1 VLEDFEVAA
10 RAVLAAAGPV
20 VVQVGRD
27 GRGSGVVIDG
37 GLVLTNAHNLRGETT
52 TVTPT
57 GAAPL
62 EGVARGVD
70 VDGDLAV
77 LRVEG
82 LEPGTPLSWRPEP
95 VSPGTPVFALA
106 AGSDGPRLSFGLVA
120 AVGRSFRGPR
130 GRRISGSIEH
140 NAPLPRGASG
150 GPVLDAQARLVGL
163 NTHRMGEAS
172 YLAVPTDD
180 ALRTRLDQLAAG
192 ESPTRRRLGVILAPQ
207 EVARRLR
214 RSVGLAE
221 LDGLLVRGV
230 VEDGPAAAA
239 GLRQGDLLTEAGGRP
254 LVSTDDLHDALDAAG
269 TTLELRGVRGVEPLT
284 VVVQLD
290 GAPPEPAAA

>member
-1 VLEDFEVAA
+1 MLEDFERAA
-10 RAVLAAAGPV
+10 QAVLAAAGPV

-27 GRGSGVVIDG
+27 GRGSGVVIDA

-52 TVTPT
+52 TITPAGGT
-57 GAAPL
+57 PL
-62 EGVARGVD
+62 EGVAGGVD
-70 VDGDLAV
+70 IEGDLAV
-77 LRVEG
+77 VRVEG
-82 LEPGTPLSWRPEP
+82 LEATPLAWRDEP

-106 AGSDGPRLSFGLVA
+106 AGPDGARLSFGLVA

-150 GPVLDAQARLVGL
+150 GPVLDSRARLVGL

-172 YLAVPTDD
+172 YLAVPTDS
-180 ALRTRLDQLAAG
+180 ALRARLDRLAAG
-192 ESPTRRRLGVILAPQ
+192 ESPTRRRLGVVLAPG

-214 RSVGLAE
+214 RSVGLPE

-239 GLRQGDLLTEAGGRP
+239 GLREGDLLTEGAGRP
-254 LVSTDDLHDALDAAG
+254 LRSTDDLHDVLDDAG
-269 TTLELRGVRGVEPLT
+269 STLELAVVRGVEPLT

-290 GAPPEPAAA
+290 PAPPEPAAA